1 MLTQFLTIG
10 LLMLLTAMLPGPDFA
25 LVTKNSLFHSRRSG
39 MFTALG
45 IGCAVLIHITYC
57 ALGLAIIITHSLWLF
72 NLIKTMGAI
81 YLLYLGIPMLLSKS
95 GNQRL
100 ASNQTI
106 KKSAL
111 SDRLSFRQ
119 GFLCNLLNPKATLFF
134 LTLFTFIIKPNTPT
148 GWLILYA
155 IEMFSIV
162 TLWFFTLTFILSH
175 PYVTRLFE
183 KAETYFSKTLGI
195 LFIGFGIALA
205 WVQKQ

>member
-1 MLTQFLTIG
+1 MLTQILTIG

-39 MFTALG
+39 MVTALG
-45 IGCAVLIHITYC
+45 IGCAVLIHISYC
-57 ALGLAIIITHSLWLF
+57 SLGLAIIITHSLWLF

-95 GNQRL
+95 ANQRL
-100 ASNQTI
+100 ASNQKI
-106 KKSAL
+106 KKSEL

-162 TLWFFTLTFILSH
+162 ILWFFTLTFILSH
-175 PYVTRLFE
+175 PYITRLFE
-183 KAETYFSKTLGI
+183 KTETYFSKTLGI
-195 LFIGFGIALA
+195 LLIGFGMALA
-205 WVQKQ
+205 LVKKQ